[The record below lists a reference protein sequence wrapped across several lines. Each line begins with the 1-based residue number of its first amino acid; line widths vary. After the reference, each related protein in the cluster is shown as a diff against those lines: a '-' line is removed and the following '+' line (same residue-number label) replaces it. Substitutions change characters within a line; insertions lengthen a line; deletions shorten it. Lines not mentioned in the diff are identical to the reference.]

1 MMKKYLAALTLCM
14 AMGFPAACLAGQ
26 QTEELAIL
34 SGGDRVYREEDT
46 VVVEF
51 RGARDVV
58 SSSVI
63 NGGYRKDL
71 SAVLN
76 NHYPG
81 DQPMTVDAYISSMN
95 NLIKRFGYDPLKVSP
110 MGTGVPMRNVVIKT
124 AQYKEFVVTAVV
136 TAGAEGNPGR
146 VGDKAFYDSINTKK
160 MPSPGTI
167 NIILHMNADMPPGV
181 LTRAIVTATEA
192 KTAALQELILGSR
205 YSQGLATGTGTDQI
219 IVISNPQA
227 KFSIGDTGKH
237 TKPGELIGRV
247 VKDAVKEA
255 LFLQNGFSGEKMHD
269 IDRRMSR
276 FGISKQRIFAD
287 YNKVNDD
294 AAATKNLESA
304 FKKLNNDG
312 KTLVNTS
319 LLAHLLDQYNWGLL
333 SFEETSAATD
343 NILRDMCDG
352 SETVLDLNRATVN
365 DIIGAWEKIILDLLE
380 KEVEE

>member
-14 AMGFPAACLAGQ
+14 AMGFPTACLAGQ
-26 QTEELAIL
+26 QTEELATL
-34 SGGDRVYREEDT
+34 TGGDRVYREEDT

-81 DQPMTVDAYISSMN
+81 DQPMTVDAYINSMN
-95 NLIKRFGYDPLKVSP
+95 NLVKRFGYDPLKVSP
-110 MGTGVPMRNVVIKT
+110 MGTGVPMKNVVIKT
-124 AQYKEFVVTAVV
+124 EKYKELIVTAIV

-146 VGDKAFYDSINTKK
+146 VGDKAFYDSLENKE
-160 MPSPGTI
+160 MPKPGTI

-227 KFSIGDTGKH
+227 KFSIGDTGIH

-255 LFLQNGFSGEKMHD
+255 LFKQNGFCGEKMHD

-276 FGISKQRIFAD
+276 FGVSKQRLFED
-287 YNKVNDD
+287 YKSM
-294 AAATKNLESA
+294 KNQDVDP
-304 FKKLNNDG
+304 KKLEKALNNLNQDG
-312 KTLVNTS
+312 KTLVYTS
-319 LLAHLLDQYNWGLL
+319 LIAHLLDQYNWGLL
-333 SFEETSAATD
+333 SIEETSAAAA
-343 NILRDMCDG
+343 NILRDMSDC
-352 SETVLDLNRATVN
+352 SESSSDSKIATAA
-365 DIIGAWEKIILDLLE
+365 DIINVWKDIVLDLLE